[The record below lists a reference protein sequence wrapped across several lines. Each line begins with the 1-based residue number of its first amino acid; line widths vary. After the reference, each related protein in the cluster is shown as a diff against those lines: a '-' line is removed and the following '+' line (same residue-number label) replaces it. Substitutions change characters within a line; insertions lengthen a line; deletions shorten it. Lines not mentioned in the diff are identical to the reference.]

1 MIILIMVMMVV
12 WRDYDDEEEE
22 EEEDVT
28 ECPKSMNL
36 PSLVP
41 SSVLNNQ
48 LCICAW
54 RLPEVPVLNS

>member
-1 MIILIMVMMVV
+1 MVMMVV
-12 WRDYDDEEEE
+12 WRDYDDEEEEEEE

-54 RLPEVPVLNS
+54 PLPKVPVLNS